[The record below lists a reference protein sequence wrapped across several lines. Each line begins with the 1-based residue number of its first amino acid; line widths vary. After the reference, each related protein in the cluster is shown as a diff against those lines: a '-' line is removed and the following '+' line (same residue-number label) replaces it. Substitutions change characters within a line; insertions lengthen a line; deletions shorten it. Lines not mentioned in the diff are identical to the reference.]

1 MKQITSLLMAFVLMM
16 GLANFAYSADND
28 SKEVKIKTSAKCKM
42 CKSRLERNL
51 GLSKGIESA
60 NLNLDDKVMTVKY
73 NPKRTSEEKIRE
85 VIAKTGYQADEIPAV
100 ESAHDKLP
108 KCCRRTAEEHSH

>member
-1 MKQITSLLMAFVLMM
+1 MKRIASLLIALFLTA
-16 GLANFAYSADND
+16 GLLNAGPGND
-28 SKEVKIKTSAKCKM
+28 TKEVKIKTSAKCKM

-51 GLSKGIESA
+51 GLSKGVEEAS
-60 NLNLDDKVMTVKY
+60 LNLDDKVMTVKY

-85 VIAKTGYQADEIPAV
+85 TIAKTGYQADDLPAV

-108 KCCRRTAEEHSH
+108 KCCQRTSEAHPH

>member
-1 MKQITSLLMAFVLMM
+1 MKRILSFFIALMFLAGTTQAGTSF
-16 GLANFAYSADND
+16 ND
-28 SKEVKIKTSAKCKM
+28 KEVKIKTSAKCKM

-51 GLSKGIESA
+51 GLSKGVSGA
-60 NLNLDDKVMTVKY
+60 HLNLDDKVLTVKY

-85 VIAKTGYQADEIPAV
+85 LVANTGYQADQIPAV

-108 KCCRRTAEEHSH
+108 KCCRRTAEAH